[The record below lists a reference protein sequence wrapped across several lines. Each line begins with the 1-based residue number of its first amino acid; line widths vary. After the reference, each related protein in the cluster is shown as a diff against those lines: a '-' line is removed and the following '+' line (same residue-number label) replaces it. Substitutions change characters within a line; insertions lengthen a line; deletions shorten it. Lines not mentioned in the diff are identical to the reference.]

1 MANVN
6 IYVAGVVAGAVANR
20 RRAPNLLRV
29 ACVNEEGEHISTRLT
44 ARQSHE
50 LALQYM
56 QWRRQKEGVAVK
68 SSTSIRD
75 LHVFL
80 RYLARGGY
88 YHQVGRAEGIS
99 ESATMLY
106 LLRTASFFQHIAAR

>member
-6 IYVAGVVAGAVANR
+6 IYVAGVVANR

-50 LALQYM
+50 LALQYKQRIVSSAICYHVNKIM
-56 QWRRQKEGVAVK
+56 SCKEVSLK
-68 SSTSIRD
+68 
-75 LHVFL
+75 L
-80 RYLARGGY
+80 
-88 YHQVGRAEGIS
+88 
-99 ESATMLY
+99 
-106 LLRTASFFQHIAAR
+106 LLRPN